1 MRAVYQTARYRAIKG
16 VRTCYRK
23 FAFCTCAW
31 FCLLKLFAQST
42 FNHSGR
48 ELVDLAKF
56 GALIQSQAQIVSI
69 NTSTSCTS
77 TTCAQNTKK
86 NITCCAASRLAACC
100 CCCCIKL
107 PNWDPEPSP
116 FIIACIWIQELRN
129 KQESGNAQK
138 TFLKLRNSFV
148 VPRLFYLRRN
158 RVLRRLLLVFLVKV
172 GLWLLQ

>member
-1 MRAVYQTARYRAIKG
+1 MSTRHRYRAIKG

-23 FAFCTCAW
+23 FAFCTCAR
-31 FCLLKLFAQST
+31 FCLLKLFTQST

-56 GALIQSQAQIVSI
+56 GALIQSQAPRLNQYKIKYKL
-69 NTSTSCTS
+69 S
-77 TTCAQNTKK
+77 TTYAQNTKFVQK
-86 NITCCAASRLAACC
+86 SITCCAASRLAACC

-116 FIIACIWIQELRN
+116 FIIACIWIKELRN
-129 KQESGNAQK
+129 KQDIGNAQK
-138 TFLKLRNSFV
+138 TFLKLPEST
-148 VPRLFYLRRN
+148 YLRRN